1 MTSKTAVDETE
12 SSWNRRSADRQSVS
26 SQRSA
31 AVGKS
36 VSDKSPNLSS
46 TLSSSRH
53 CAKATERHELIHST
67 QSRPSNEAKI
77 VKLVQT
83 PR

>member
-12 SSWNRRSADRQSVS
+12 SSWNRRSAERQSS
-26 SQRSA
+26 SSA
-31 AVGKS
+31 VVGKS
-36 VSDKSPNLSS
+36 VSDKSGS

-53 CAKATERHELIHST
+53 CAKASERYELIHYT